1 MNKIKTLTLYN
12 ISKNKK
18 KGVPISKHSQNHLIK
33 EIIMPIILV
42 KKNILVY

>member
-18 KGVPISKHSQNHLIK
+18 RECLFLSTPKTI
-33 EIIMPIILV
+33 
-42 KKNILVY
+42 